1 MSCPLSCV
9 IFFYKQSL
17 TSSEESIITLMS
29 TQRLWA
35 DSIKRSSRDAE
46 LSWYHNF
53 RYVPSCWGGRRC
65 QPACPL
71 DRWTRPG
78 RRRDTKVTAE
88 KETHNCYRG
97 HLFILLFVP
106 RFPLRF
112 NPVEKCTNCLMEAR
126 RCIRSTSSVLFVRLF
141 LASVILHIF
150 RRVRVSYSTA
160 GPVTEHIAVLDGS
173 VGSWTKNTNS
183 QLAGYSKTKHNYF
196 KNRQGWPP
204 LKSMQTW

>member
-1 MSCPLSCV
+1 MIP
-9 IFFYKQSL
+9 
-17 TSSEESIITLMS
+17 
-29 TQRLWA
+29 
-35 DSIKRSSRDAE
+35 
-46 LSWYHNF
+46 
-53 RYVPSCWGGRRC
+53 
-65 QPACPL
+65 QPYIRTFL
-71 DRWTRPG
+71 LRWTQMSARMSFGQMDKTWKTERHKSHHWERNSQLLQRTFIHPPP
-78 RRRDTKVTAE
+78 RAQVSL
-88 KETHNCYRG
+88 RG
-97 HLFILLFVP
+97 
-106 RFPLRF
+106 F